1 MKSVHKSP
9 TKRRRRASRSHVELH
24 TETRK
29 CSDVEDLYW
38 FAMALTGDPD
48 FAAKLVGI
56 AGKLTSTAR
65 GIFRG

>member
-1 MKSVHKSP
+1 MKSMHKSP
-9 TKRRRRASRSHVELH
+9 TKRRRASRSHVELH

-29 CSDVEDLYW
+29 SSDVEDLYW

-48 FAAKLVGI
+48 FAAKLVAN

-65 GIFRG
+65 GIFRD

>member
-9 TKRRRRASRSHVELH
+9 TKRRRASRSHVELH

-29 CSDVEDLYW
+29 SSDVEDLYW

-48 FAAKLVGI
+48 FAAKQVAN

-65 GIFRG
+65 GIFRD

>member
-1 MKSVHKSP
+1 MKSMHKSP
-9 TKRRRRASRSHVELH
+9 TKRRRASRSHVELH

-29 CSDVEDLYW
+29 SSDVEDLYW

-48 FAAKLVGI
+48 FAAKLVAN

>member
-1 MKSVHKSP
+1 MKSVHKSL
-9 TKRRRRASRSHVELH
+9 TKRRRGSRSHLELH

-29 CSDVEDLYW
+29 SIDVEDLYW

-48 FAAKLVGI
+48 FAANLVAN

-65 GIFRG
+65 GIFRD

>member
-9 TKRRRRASRSHVELH
+9 TKRRRASRSHVELH

-29 CSDVEDLYW
+29 SSDVEDLYW

-48 FAAKLVGI
+48 FAAKLVAN

-65 GIFRG
+65 GIFRD

>member
-9 TKRRRRASRSHVELH
+9 TKRRRASRSHVELH

-29 CSDVEDLYW
+29 SSDVEDLYW

-48 FAAKLVGI
+48 FAAKLVAN